1 MKTFNTIVNW
11 LILTVLIAIPAGIAS
26 YLILA
31 LTHSTKMWQ
40 GYRIHYFY
48 VTRAVIILLVL
59 GLIVLAGLKLL
70 IIALTVEETEP
81 ADESAD
87 HVTDESADRATDDKS
102 QQQ

>member
-59 GLIVLAGLKLL
+59 GLITLAGLKLL

-81 ADESAD
+81 ADDSAND
-87 HVTDESADRATDDKS
+87 STDDTTDKS
-102 QQQ
+102 QQS

>member
-1 MKTFNTIVNW
+1 MKMFNTIVNW

-48 VTRAVIILLVL
+48 VTRSAIILLVL
-59 GLIVLAGLKLL
+59 VLIVLAGLKLL

-81 ADESAD
+81 VDESAD
-87 HVTDESADRATDDKS
+87 DSTDKS
-102 QQQ
+102 QQS

>member
-59 GLIVLAGLKLL
+59 SLIVLAGLKLL

-81 ADESAD
+81 ADDSANESAD
-87 HVTDESADRATDDKS
+87 HTTDKS
-102 QQQ
+102 QQ

>member
-48 VTRAVIILLVL
+48 VTRAVIILLIL

-70 IIALTVEETEP
+70 IIALTAEETEP
-81 ADESAD
+81 ADDSANESAD
-87 HVTDESADRATDDKS
+87 ASADHATDKS

>member
-11 LILTVLIAIPAGIAS
+11 LILTVLIVIPAGIAS

-59 GLIVLAGLKLL
+59 GLIVLVGLKLL

-81 ADESAD
+81 VNDSVNDSAD
-87 HVTDESADRATDDKS
+87 HTTDKS

>member
-1 MKTFNTIVNW
+1 MKLFNTIVNW

-48 VTRAVIILLVL
+48 VTRTVIVLLVL
-59 GLIVLAGLKLL
+59 GLIILAGLKLL

-81 ADESAD
+81 ADDSAND
-87 HVTDESADRATDDKS
+87 SANDSTDDATDKS
-102 QQQ
+102 QQS

>member
-1 MKTFNTIVNW
+1 MKLFNTIVNW
-11 LILTVLIAIPAGIAS
+11 LILTVLVAIPAGIAS

-48 VTRAVIILLVL
+48 VTRTVIILLVL
-59 GLIVLAGLKLL
+59 GLITLAGLKLL

-81 ADESAD
+81 ADDSED
-87 HVTDESADRATDDKS
+87 HTTDKS

>member
-1 MKTFNTIVNW
+1 MKTFNAIVNW

-26 YLILA
+26 YLVLA

-87 HVTDESADRATDDKS
+87 HVTDKS

>member
-1 MKTFNTIVNW
+1 MKLFNTIVNW

-48 VTRAVIILLVL
+48 VTRAAIILLVL

-81 ADESAD
+81 VDDSVND
-87 HVTDESADRATDDKS
+87 PTDDATDKS
-102 QQQ
+102 QQS

>member
-1 MKTFNTIVNW
+1 MKMFNTIVNW

-70 IIALTVEETEP
+70 IIALTAEEIEP
-81 ADESAD
+81 VDDSADESAD
-87 HVTDESADRATDDKS
+87 HATDKS
-102 QQQ
+102 HQQ

>member
-1 MKTFNTIVNW
+1 MKLFNTIVNW

-70 IIALTVEETEP
+70 IIALTVEETESVDEP
-81 ADESAD
+81 AD
-87 HVTDESADRATDDKS
+87 HTTDKS
-102 QQQ
+102 QQ

>member
-81 ADESAD
+81 ADDSI
-87 HVTDESADRATDDKS
+87 DELVDDTTDKS

>member
-1 MKTFNTIVNW
+1 MKTFNAIVNW
-11 LILTVLIAIPAGIAS
+11 LILTALIAIPAGIAS

-48 VTRAVIILLVL
+48 VTRAVIILLAL

-70 IIALTVEETEP
+70 IIALTVEEIEP
-81 ADESAD
+81 VDDSADESAD
-87 HVTDESADRATDDKS
+87 HVTDKS

>member
-1 MKTFNTIVNW
+1 MKLFNTIVNW

-81 ADESAD
+81 VDDSADEPTD
-87 HVTDESADRATDDKS
+87 HATDKS
-102 QQQ
+102 QQS

>member
-11 LILTVLIAIPAGIAS
+11 LILTVLVAIPAGIAS

-70 IIALTVEETEP
+70 IIALTVEETEL
-81 ADESAD
+81 ADDSAD
-87 HVTDESADRATDDKS
+87 GSTDHATDKS

>member
-48 VTRAVIILLVL
+48 VTRTVIILLVL
-59 GLIVLAGLKLL
+59 GLITLAGLKLL
-70 IIALTVEETEP
+70 IIALTVEETDP
-81 ADESAD
+81 ADDSVNESAD
-87 HVTDESADRATDDKS
+87 HTTDKS
-102 QQQ
+102 QQ

>member
-1 MKTFNTIVNW
+1 MKTFNAIVNW

-70 IIALTVEETEP
+70 IIALTVEEIEP
-81 ADESAD
+81 ADDSVDDSSD
-87 HVTDESADRATDDKS
+87 HTTDKS
-102 QQQ
+102 QQS

>member
-1 MKTFNTIVNW
+1 MKLFNTIVNW

-48 VTRAVIILLVL
+48 VTRAAIILLVL

-81 ADESAD
+81 VDDSAND
-87 HVTDESADRATDDKS
+87 PTDDATDKS
-102 QQQ
+102 QQS

>member
-81 ADESAD
+81 ADELA
-87 HVTDESADRATDDKS
+87 DESADHATDKS

>member
-81 ADESAD
+81 ADDSANEPAD
-87 HVTDESADRATDDKS
+87 HATDKS
-102 QQQ
+102 QQ

>member
-1 MKTFNTIVNW
+1 MKTFNAIVNW

-40 GYRIHYFY
+40 GYRTHYFY

-81 ADESAD
+81 ADDSAND
-87 HVTDESADRATDDKS
+87 SADRTTDKS

>member
-11 LILTVLIAIPAGIAS
+11 LILTVLVAIPAGIAS

-70 IIALTVEETEP
+70 IIALTVEEIEP
-81 ADESAD
+81 ADDSAND
-87 HVTDESADRATDDKS
+87 SADRVTDKS

>member
-26 YLILA
+26 YLVLA

-87 HVTDESADRATDDKS
+87 HVTDKS

>member
-1 MKTFNTIVNW
+1 MKTFNAIVNW

-81 ADESAD
+81 ADESSD
-87 HVTDESADRATDDKS
+87 HAIDKS
-102 QQQ
+102 QRQ

>member
-11 LILTVLIAIPAGIAS
+11 LILTVLVAIPAGIAS

-48 VTRAVIILLVL
+48 VTRTVLVLLVL
-59 GLIVLAGLKLL
+59 GLITLAGLKLL
-70 IIALTVEETEP
+70 IIALTVEEEP
-81 ADESAD
+81 ADDSANDSAD
-87 HVTDESADRATDDKS
+87 DATDQS
-102 QQQ
+102 QQ

>member
-1 MKTFNTIVNW
+1 MKLFNTIVNW
-11 LILTVLIAIPAGIAS
+11 LIMTVLVAIPAGITS

-81 ADESAD
+81 ADD
-87 HVTDESADRATDDKS
+87 LTNDTTDDATDKS
-102 QQQ
+102 QQS

>member
-1 MKTFNTIVNW
+1 MKLFNAIVNW
-11 LILTVLIAIPAGIAS
+11 LILTVLITIPAGIAS

-81 ADESAD
+81 ADEPAD
-87 HVTDESADRATDDKS
+87 HATDKS
-102 QQQ
+102 QQS

>member
-48 VTRAVIILLVL
+48 ATRAVIILLVL

-81 ADESAD
+81 ADDSANDSAD
-87 HVTDESADRATDDKS
+87 HTTDKS
-102 QQQ
+102 QQ

>member
-1 MKTFNTIVNW
+1 MKTFNAIVNW
-11 LILTVLIAIPAGIAS
+11 LILTVLIVIPAGIAS

-48 VTRAVIILLVL
+48 VTRAAIILLVL

-70 IIALTVEETEP
+70 IIALTVEEEP
-81 ADESAD
+81 ADDDS
-87 HVTDESADRATDDKS
+87 TDDATDKS
-102 QQQ
+102 QQS

>member
-81 ADESAD
+81 ADEPA
-87 HVTDESADRATDDKS
+87 DESADESADHTTDKS
-102 QQQ
+102 QRQ

>member
-1 MKTFNTIVNW
+1 MKTFNAIVNW

-48 VTRAVIILLVL
+48 VTRAAIILLVL
-59 GLIVLAGLKLL
+59 GLIVLVGLKLL

-81 ADESAD
+81 TDDSAD
-87 HVTDESADRATDDKS
+87 DSSDDSTDKS
-102 QQQ
+102 QR

>member
-1 MKTFNTIVNW
+1 MKTFNAIVNW
-11 LILTVLIAIPAGIAS
+11 LILTVLIMIPAGIAS

-87 HVTDESADRATDDKS
+87 EPADHATDKS

>member
-1 MKTFNTIVNW
+1 MKLFNTIVNW

-48 VTRAVIILLVL
+48 VTRAVIILLML
-59 GLIVLAGLKLL
+59 GLITLAGLKLL

-81 ADESAD
+81 VDDSVND
-87 HVTDESADRATDDKS
+87 STDDATDKS
-102 QQQ
+102 QQ

>member
-11 LILTVLIAIPAGIAS
+11 LILTVLIAIPAGIVS

-70 IIALTVEETEP
+70 IIALTVEEEP
-81 ADESAD
+81 ADDSAD
-87 HVTDESADRATDDKS
+87 DATDKS

>member
-1 MKTFNTIVNW
+1 MKTFNAIVNW
-11 LILTVLIAIPAGIAS
+11 LILTVLVAIPAGIAS

-59 GLIVLAGLKLL
+59 GLITLVGLKLL

-81 ADESAD
+81 ADDSANDSAD
-87 HVTDESADRATDDKS
+87 EPADHATDQS

>member
-1 MKTFNTIVNW
+1 MKTFSAIVNW

-48 VTRAVIILLVL
+48 VTRAAIILLVL

-87 HVTDESADRATDDKS
+87 ESADHVTDKS